1 MNTDKPAPKPTKD
14 GFDTLYSPAYQ
25 QTFHSIHGALTESN
39 HIYLEGTGVKA
50 RLAQQKPTRIL
61 EVGFGTGLNF
71 FLTAERSLD
80 TQTPLYYVALE
91 KELLSTE
98 ILVGLNHT
106 KQLPAIT
113 PLYDAFLAWRSQL
126 TTPLAEGHY
135 QWSFETI
142 DLQLMIGDAT
152 QATILAEPYHA
163 IYHDA
168 FSPDAN
174 PELWT
179 PDFFAK
185 VYAGLLP
192 GGKLATYSVKGT
204 VRRAL
209 QTVGFHVEKQP
220 GPPGKR
226 EIVVATKG

>member
-1 MNTDKPAPKPTKD
+1 MDTHKPAPKPTKD
-14 GFDTLYSPAYQ
+14 GFDTLYSPRYQ
-25 QTFHSIHGALTESN
+25 QTFHSIHGALTEST
-39 HIYLEGTGVKA
+39 HIFLDGTGVKT
-50 RLAQQKPTRIL
+50 RLMAQKPTRIL

-71 FLTAERSLD
+71 FLTAEQSLA
-80 TQTPLYYVALE
+80 TETPLHYVALE
-91 KELLSTE
+91 KDLLSTE
-98 ILVGLNHT
+98 VLTGLNHY

-113 PLYDAFLAWRSQL
+113 PLYEAFLAWRSQL
-126 TTPLAEGHY
+126 PTPLAEDRY
-135 QWSFETI
+135 QWEFES
-142 DLQLMIGDAT
+142 LQLQLIIGDAT
-152 QATILAEPYHA
+152 QTTIPAGPYHA

-179 PDFFAK
+179 PDFFSK
-185 VYAGLLP
+185 GYQRLLP

-209 QTVGFHVEKQP
+209 KSVGFYVEKRP

-226 EIVVATKG
+226 EIVVATKL